1 MSDYGDEKQ
10 QGRRRGNSSEKE
22 LASQQIQIQSKRF
35 YIDVKENQRGRFI
48 KLAEVG
54 VGGRKSRILMTMS
67 AAEEFKR
74 HLVEF
79 SDLHSQMGPMHGST
93 DAEATK
99 ESTSPTTDQ
108 ATKSENNDKDN
119 DGLIKSETFTKD
131 RKRYY
136 MDLKENQRGRFLRV
150 SMVVPGPRGARTQV
164 AIPAQGL
171 IEFKDQLADMLERYN
186 TLPESDMSDQ
196 ADLPESKSLRADNKT
211 FYFDYGSNQ
220 RGSFLKISE
229 VRQNRYRTS
238 ITIPEKFIAQF
249 SQQIQEFSERAAL
262 DESGKETT
270 ESKPILNNDSVKPV
284 PVVVSTEKVTAALAE
299 TSITASA
306 Q

>member
-10 QGRRRGNSSEKE
+10 QGRRRGNSTEKE

-67 AAEEFKR
+67 AAEEFKK
-74 HLVEF
+74 HLIEF
-79 SDLHSQMGPMHGST
+79 SDLHSQMGPTHGSA
-93 DAEATK
+93 D
-99 ESTSPTTDQ
+99 D
-108 ATKSENNDKDN
+108 KSDNNNDKSDN
-119 DGLIKSETFTKD
+119 GKDTDGHIKSETFIKD

-150 SMVVPGPRGARTQV
+150 SMVVAGPRGARTQV

-186 TLPESDMSDQ
+186 TLPEIENNEP
-196 ADLPESKSLRADNKT
+196 ADLPESKSVRAENKT

-220 RGSFLKISE
+220 RGVFLKISE

-238 ITIPEKFIAQF
+238 ITIPEKFICQF
-249 SQQIQEFSERAAL
+249 SEQIKEFADKAAL
-262 DESGKETT
+262 NTSNEETFKESEAETKVVLT
-270 ESKPILNNDSVKPV
+270 GLAVK
-284 PVVVSTEKVTAALAE
+284 TEKVTATLAA
-299 TSITASA
+299 TSITAPVK
-306 Q
+306 